1 MKSLNRIL
9 AHAVLALV
17 LGIGLTACDQSE
29 QNFDFEPGTDL
40 TVVGPSSV
48 TLPNYD
54 STATGEYYIRAF
66 TIERDYTWEI
76 RGAATDYS
84 PRREGEYADVTFSQ
98 VGTGDVTVTTTIEG
112 QQYSGTATT
121 AADYPSITEQAD
133 KYGLSILLTALTE
146 AELVD
151 AVTGTTVTGFTP
163 SNAAFL
169 AALDADGD
177 GTLAAEELPPAD
189 LLQDILSY
197 HVVPDSVTAGD
208 ITAGSVPTL
217 LNGWELDLTTGPV
230 AVDGTPVTVPDI
242 AVSNGVLHK
251 IDGVLLPDA
260 LVSFADQTAEDGTT
274 ITVNGAYMAEGGF
287 VVMHDSTSLAD
298 NGAIPSV
305 VGVSDYLE
313 PGFHAS
319 IEVSLDEEVTTDTVL
334 VAMPHRDTD
343 EDETYDFEDSGGAD
357 DGPYVNDA
365 GAPVTE
371 NGTVSAPESG

>member
-1 MKSLNRIL
+1 MKSLNRFL
-9 AHAVLALV
+9 AHAVLALA

-66 TIERDYTWEI
+66 TIEREYTWETS
-76 RGAATDYS
+76 GAATDYTT
-84 PRREGEYADVTFSQ
+84 RREGEYADVTFSQ
-98 VGTGDVTVTTTIEG
+98 VGTGDVTVTTTIDG

-121 AADYPSITEQAD
+121 AADYPAITEQAG

-151 AVTGTTVTGFTP
+151 AITGTTVTGFTP
-163 SNAAFL
+163 SDAAFL
-169 AALDADGD
+169 AALDADDD
-177 GTLAAEELPPAD
+177 GTLAAEELPPVA
-189 LLQDILSY
+189 LLQDILAY

-217 LNGWELDLTTGPV
+217 LDGWELDLTTGPV

-251 IDGVLLPDA
+251 IGGVLLPDA
-260 LVSFADQTAEDGTT
+260 LVSFADQTAEEGPTV
-274 ITVNGAYMAEGGF
+274 TVNGTYMAEGGF

-298 NGAIPSV
+298 DGAIPSV
-305 VGVSDYLE
+305 VGVSEYLE

-319 IEVSLDEEVTTDTVL
+319 IEVSLDDAVTSDVVL
-334 VAMPHRDTD
+334 VAMPHRDSND
-343 EDETYDFEDSGGAD
+343 NDTYDFEDSGGAD

-365 GAPVTE
+365 GDPVTE